1 MIDPG
6 LQSIADRFPRRA
18 LAVRLLLLCTLALL
32 LAGLFA
38 PIITLEKLLFVHN
51 TFSLASGLVQLL
63 GEGQFLVFL
72 LVGGFSVLLPLAK
85 LVVLFLFVGRHWAD
99 RARLHR
105 YVGWMHRY
113 GRWSMLD
120 VFVVAVLVATVKLGA
135 VANVQVHY
143 GLYLFAAA
151 VLLTM
156 AATAWVMRLADAL
169 EREAGA

>member
-1 MIDPG
+1 MIEPA
-6 LQSIADRFPRRA
+6 LPSIADRFPRRV
-18 LAVRLLLLCTLALL
+18 LAVRLLLLGTLALL

-38 PIITLEKLLFVHN
+38 PIITLEKLLFVRN

-63 GEGQFLVFL
+63 GEGQVLVFL

-85 LVVLFLFVGRHWAD
+85 LVMLFLFVGRHWAD
-99 RARLHR
+99 RTRLRR

-120 VFVVAVLVATVKLGA
+120 VFVVAVLVATIKLGA